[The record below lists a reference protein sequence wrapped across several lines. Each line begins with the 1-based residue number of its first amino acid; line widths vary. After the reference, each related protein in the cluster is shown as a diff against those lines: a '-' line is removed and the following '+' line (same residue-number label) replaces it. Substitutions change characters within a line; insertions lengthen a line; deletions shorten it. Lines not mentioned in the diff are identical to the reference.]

1 MLAFRAFRFGRFVLD
16 ERRGCLRDD
25 QRDIELRPKSFEVLK
40 ILAENPD
47 RLVSKDELLSAVWPD
62 VHVTEDSLTRCISDV
77 RQALGDEEQRI
88 IKTVPRR
95 GYRFAGPVTEL
106 TDDSEPLPSPPGPTA
121 TVSPSLGDAV
131 PGERNVADRAIRR
144 NRPILAGVAV
154 VLLLLVATA
163 AAWFHARPVGVPVR
177 DKPSIA
183 VTPFLNM
190 GVSREEEYFSDGV
203 SEDLITGL
211 SKFSDLFVIARDSA
225 FAYKSRS
232 IDPKQIGRELGARY
246 LLEGSV
252 RRDGEQ
258 VRITAQLLE
267 SDTGTQ
273 IWAERYDRKP
283 GEVFAI
289 QDAVTRSIV
298 RTLVAHITKA
308 ELDRALHKPP
318 EALAAYDNYLRG
330 NAILKNRGGENRGQM
345 VAEAR
350 RFYEQAVALDPS
362 YAPAI
367 QGLAYTYVTS
377 WLEPT
382 TYAPLQ
388 AEYRQKSTLDR
399 ALSLAE
405 SAVERDPYS
414 AEAFATLGQIL
425 HWQYRRA
432 EGIAAFEHA
441 LELNPNL
448 ADGRFTFMLFQTG
461 RPAEAIAYMKQVM
474 RHEPFYPP
482 IYLHYLGNAYY
493 LTGEYQTALD
503 LLRTS
508 SRKLPGFRPVF
519 AWRAAAAAQVGRQTE
534 AHDAAAELMKIDPGF
549 TISGFLNFIRLGR
562 DEDVARLTAG
572 LRKAGLPE

>member
-1 MLAFRAFRFGRFVLD
+1 MRADRAFAFAGFVLD
-16 ERRGCLRDD
+16 GRRGCLREG

-40 ILAENPD
+40 VLVQNPD
-47 RLVSKDELLSAVWPD
+47 RLVSKDELLSTVWPD

-95 GYRFAGPVTEL
+95 GYRFASPVREL
-106 TDDSEPLPSPPGPTA
+106 SENGEPARSAARPDTGTPSPPAGL
-121 TVSPSLGDAV
+121 VGSGESDA
-131 PGERNVADRAIRR
+131 PARAFHRH
-144 NRPILAGVAV
+144 RPMLAGIAIFL
-154 VLLLLVATA
+154 VLIGAA
-163 AAWFHARPVGVPVR
+163 AAWFHARPTGPAAS

-183 VTPFLNM
+183 VMSFLNM
-190 GVSREEEYFSDGV
+190 GASRDQEYFSDGV
-203 SEDLITGL
+203 AEDLITGL
-211 SKFSDLFVIARDSA
+211 SKFSDLFVIARDSS

-232 IDPKQIGRELGARY
+232 VDLQQIGRDLGARY
-246 LLEGSV
+246 LVEGSV
-252 RRDGEQ
+252 RRDGDR
-258 VRITAQLLE
+258 VRITVQLIE
-267 SDTGTQ
+267 ADTGKQ
-273 IWAERYDRKP
+273 IWAERYDRLL
-283 GEVFAI
+283 GDVFAI
-289 QDAVTRSIV
+289 QDEVTRSIV
-298 RTLVAHITKA
+298 RTLVAHITNK

-318 EALAAYDNYLRG
+318 EALAAYESYLRG

-350 RFYEQAVALDPS
+350 RFYEQALALDPS
-362 YAPAI
+362 YAPAL

-377 WLEPT
+377 WLEPM

-388 AEYRQKSTLDR
+388 PEYRQKATLDR

-405 SAVERDPYS
+405 RAVERDPFS
-414 AEAFATLGQIL
+414 AEAYATLGQIL

-448 ADGRFTFMLFQTG
+448 ADGRFTFMLYQTG
-461 RPAEAIAYMKQVM
+461 RPVEAIAFMKQVM

-493 LTGEYQTALD
+493 LTGDYQTAHD
-503 LLRTS
+503 LLGDS

-519 AWRAAAAAQVGRQTE
+519 AWLAAAAAQLGDDRE
-534 AHDAAAELMKIDPGF
+534 AHEAAAELMKIDPGF

-572 LRKAGLPE
+572 LRKAGLPD